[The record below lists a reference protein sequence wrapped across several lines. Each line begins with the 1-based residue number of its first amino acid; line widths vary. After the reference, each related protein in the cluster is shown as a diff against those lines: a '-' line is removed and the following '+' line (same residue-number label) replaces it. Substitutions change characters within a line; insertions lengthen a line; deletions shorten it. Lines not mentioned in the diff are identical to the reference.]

1 MSTIQQAETGHGNGH
16 DHAQPLSPS
25 VQEKHL
31 ETISFGDSHEVG
43 IELYRKA
50 GEVDW
55 TPQENR
61 RM

>member
-1 MSTIQQAETGHGNGH
+1 MSTIQQFETGHDQDH
-16 DHAQPLSPS
+16 DHGQPLSPS

-31 ETISFGDSHEVG
+31 ETISFGDAHEVG